1 MESPCPFPPPLSR
14 GSGAIVESPLLH
26 PLLLIKDVREQLN
39 AHIRKK
45 RLQLLWGL
53 PYIILNSLAASIPS
67 IPEFLEC
74 TALLESKEYQR
85 PLFKAER
92 RKHLEQHLREKIVH
106 HKWGLPKRIQKSL
119 KWFIPPE
126 AAKQEPMPDEKV
138 PISTFTHTG
147 VCEASCGSSEACTS
161 RICLTAQRS
170 EGSGQT
176 TVTLDTT
183 SETTIAGSMGNLQRH
198 QNRTGPQNKTGEESL
213 LLEWSMHFN
222 PDATELPVIGEK
234 KEKHLEF
241 QGGKENCDL
250 SEDTEGSW
258 ETFLLG
264 TCPSTQPA
272 LLNGAQSETG
282 TSFMDTQFRNNKRQ
296 YNQNLELGTKLEMK
310 WGVSYMFQESSPA
323 MRTPPAQLTYWE
335 KKPSS
340 GAEKS
345 PVSRISGSQKL
356 PRSCQRGFSQGLL
369 RAISPPEQLQ
379 SQLLSHASGE
389 EVPKSNFVREGQ
401 KFLGIAGSCRSVTMH
416 RTDSDRTDSDT
427 AETSRA
433 LLLAGQLASLEGE
446 NQETRPKM
454 TLTQLPLESQLQPSP
469 AGAPLA
475 EIPWA
480 LNRDMLGNKNLQ
492 IKLGLQSPSQVP
504 MTPSTDSAAS
514 LQIPGA
520 EGEESLVT
528 EDTKK
533 YFEFHLREKL
543 LHQKWGLPKRLQESM
558 TLFLLLEA
566 TIN

>member
-1 MESPCPFPPPLSR
+1 MESPCSFPPPLSR
-14 GSGAIVESPLLH
+14 GSGAIVESSLLH
-26 PLLLIKDVREQLN
+26 PLLLTEDVREQLN
-39 AHIRKK
+39 THIRKK

-85 PLFKAER
+85 PLFRAER
-92 RKHLEQHLREKIVH
+92 RKHLERHLREKMVH

-126 AAKQEPMPDEKV
+126 AAKHEPMPDEKF
-138 PISTFTHTG
+138 PISTFTLTG
-147 VCEASCGSSEACTS
+147 LCEASCGSSEACTS
-161 RICLTAQRS
+161 SICLTAQRS

-176 TVTLDTT
+176 SVTLDTT
-183 SETTIAGSMGNLQRH
+183 SETTIAGSMRNLQGC
-198 QNRTGPQNKTGEESL
+198 QTRTRPQNKTGEESL

-234 KEKHLEF
+234 EKHLEF
-241 QGGKENCDL
+241 QRGTENCDL
-250 SEDTEGSW
+250 PEDTE
-258 ETFLLG
+258 
-264 TCPSTQPA
+264 
-272 LLNGAQSETG
+272 LNGAQSAIG
-282 TSFMDTQFRNNKRQ
+282 TSFMDTRFRNNKGQ
-296 YNQNLELGTKLEMK
+296 CNQNLQLGTKLEMK
-310 WGVSYMFQESSPA
+310 RGLSYMVQESSPA
-323 MRTPPAQLTYWE
+323 MRPPPAQLTYWE
-335 KKPSS
+335 RKPSS

-345 PVSRISGSQKL
+345 PVNRISGSQKV
-356 PRSCQRGFSQGLL
+356 PHRCQWGFSQGLP
-369 RAISPPEQLQ
+369 RAINPPEQSQ
-379 SQLLSHASGE
+379 SQLLPHASGD
-389 EVPKSNFVREGQ
+389 EVPKSNFVQEGQ
-401 KFLGIAGSCRSVTMH
+401 KCLGIAGSCRPVTRH
-416 RTDSDRTDSDT
+416 RTDNDA
-427 AETSRA
+427 AEPSRA
-433 LLLAGQLASLEGE
+433 LLLPGQLPSLEGE
-446 NQETRPKM
+446 NQEARPKM

-475 EIPWA
+475 ETLLV
-480 LNRDMLGNKNLQ
+480 LNRDMLGNQNLQ

-504 MTPSTDSAAS
+504 MTPSTNPAAS

-528 EDTKK
+528 DDTKK